1 MDSTNTDPSTSNG
14 MKVLFISN
22 DPRMFIEDSAVRIRM
37 KNYAQAIGELH
48 IVSRFSEDRDHS
60 DGALLLHG
68 RKIDKLTGWKVL
80 SDKARELITLHGIE
94 IVSAQDPFE
103 YGYVAS
109 KAVQGTSA
117 KLHIQIHTDF
127 LSPWFTRTGIFRSPQ
142 VVMPLKNA
150 FRKKIAHRVLPK
162 AHGIRVVSERIKQS
176 LLERYGDT
184 IVLPE
189 VLPIVPQTALP
200 ERVPLP
206 VATTPFTLVTV
217 GRLEP
222 EKRIDDILVALA
234 QIRET
239 YPTVSLVVI
248 GEGRERTRLE
258 AQATSLGLSDHV
270 HFVGARTDAWSLMQS
285 GQGYIQ
291 ASAYEGYGITLI
303 EAALARVP
311 IITTDVG
318 IMGEVLAGYEDALVS
333 PAGDP
338 INLAYHIIELIEDTA
353 SKELRVRNAQRK
365 AEVHIAKYQDL
376 PQKIASDLRRT
387 LGVSV

>member
-1 MDSTNTDPSTSNG
+1 

-22 DPRMFIEDSAVRIRM
+22 DPNIFNDTSAVRKRM
-37 KNYAQAIGELH
+37 QSYAQAIGELH
-48 IVSRFSEDRDHS
+48 ILSRFTEDLDLS

-68 RKIDKLTGWKVL
+68 RKVDRLTGWKVL
-80 SDKARELITLHGIE
+80 SKKAQELIREYDIE
-94 IVSAQDPFE
+94 VVSAQDPFE

-150 FRKKIAHRVLPK
+150 FRKKIAHRVLQR

-176 LLERYGDT
+176 LLERYGGT

-200 ERVPLP
+200 ERLPLP

-222 EKRIDDILVALA
+222 EKRIDDILLALA

-239 YPTVSLVVI
+239 YPTISLVIV

-258 AQATSLGLSDHV
+258 AQARSLGLSDRV
-270 HFVGARTDAWSLMQS
+270 HFVGNRTDAWSLMQS

-311 IITTDVG
+311 IISTDVG
-318 IMGEVLAGYEDALVS
+318 VIGEVLRGYEDALVS
-333 PAGDP
+333 PPGDP
-338 INLAYHIIELIEDTA
+338 INLTYHIIELIEDTA
-353 SKELRVRNAQRK
+353 SKELRVRNAERK
-365 AEVHIAKYQDL
+365 AQEHIAKYQDL